1 MVWKFFIALSLTSVL
16 LYLLVNARGWLRSM
30 RKQDGTERQ
39 PPAYFI
45 GLLFAG
51 LYYYGLPI
59 WLFRYG
65 LKATSK
71 LLLVCVACSALLL
84 IALRILGM
92 VEVEDFVQSLV
103 YGQVTAIPIRAI
115 AGSWVARNDSR
126 WRSAAVQRRSGK
138 AAMAP

>member
-1 MVWKFFIALSLTSVL
+1 MLKFFIALSLVSVV
-16 LYLLVNARGWLRSM
+16 LYLLFNARGWLRSM
-30 RKQDGTERQ
+30 RRQNDTEKQ
-39 PPAYFI
+39 PPAYFL

-65 LKATSK
+65 LNATFR

-84 IALRILGM
+84 VALRILGM
-92 VEVEDFVQSLV
+92 VEVEDFVQSLI
-103 YGQVTAIPIRAI
+103 YGQVAAVPIRAV

-126 WRSAAVQRRSGK
+126 WRSAAVQRRSGHAAK
-138 AAMAP
+138 AP